1 MEDLINLNWRTKMQ
15 KRSKIQ
21 ITEHAKKRLS
31 QRVKDVRSCDYNGFV
46 NTARYSGMT
55 LYDLSINKP
64 QIASYIRKKF
74 KTYNSSQIRFYQGC
88 VFLFSGN
95 KGKAHTLVTVVNLKD
110 VKELCIC

>member
-64 QIASYIRKKF
+64 QIASYIRK
-74 KTYNSSQIRFYQGC
+74 NSKLITPHKLGFTKDAYFY
-88 VFLFSGN
+88 
-95 KGKAHTLVTVVNLKD
+95 LVVTRERLTPW
-110 VKELCIC
+110 